1 MVMRN
6 TRRFVVWHRAR
17 ALVADLYAATSRFP
31 TSERYGLTSQIR
43 RAGVSIVANIAEGSG
58 RGTDGELGRFLRIAQ
73 GSASEV
79 ESLLIIA
86 EDLTILDS
94 ATASRLS
101 DSVNEVR
108 RMLTALVLKLARDQS
123 GSG

>member
-1 MVMRN
+1 MRN
-6 TRRFVVWHRAR
+6 TRRLMVWHRAR
-17 ALVADLYAATSRFP
+17 ALVPELYAATSRFP

-43 RAGVSIVANIAEGSG
+43 RAGVSIVANIAEGAG

-79 ESLLIIA
+79 ESLIVIA

-94 ATASRLS
+94 ATACDLTS
-101 DSVNEVR
+101 SVNEIR
-108 RMLTALVLKLARDQS
+108 RMMTALVLRLARDQG